1 MAPLSPDME
10 LLGGRRRQHRWV
22 YSSRR
27 FFCCLLL
34 DRARDKKCCGSGHL
48 TWVFHQPNDR
58 MAAGVPT
65 RDSGMNDF
73 ITNTC
78 GAGMGVLLYRT
89 AFFEKLM
96 GQLFRK
102 SASDL
107 EQAGVLKQEG

>member
-1 MAPLSPDME
+1 
-10 LLGGRRRQHRWV
+10 
-22 YSSRR
+22 
-27 FFCCLLL
+27 
-34 DRARDKKCCGSGHL
+34 
-48 TWVFHQPNDR
+48 
-58 MAAGVPT
+58 
-65 RDSGMNDF
+65 MNDF